1 MKLFRKAAL
10 CIALLSSLTVASA
23 ASAAS
28 AVSPDDRFKDLQT
41 RFVCLCGCNM
51 GPLNMCTMIGCGHS
65 GPMKAE
71 LKKMIED
78 GKTDDQITAAFVQ
91 KYGKWV
97 LSAPTTEGFNITA
110 WVMPFVALV
119 AGAMLVAFIVKSW
132 RARTVAAPSTPGPVD
147 VKYSEKVEEELK
159 KFTPED

>member
-1 MKLFRKAAL
+1 
-10 CIALLSSLTVASA
+10 
-23 ASAAS
+23 
-28 AVSPDDRFKDLQT
+28 
-41 RFVCLCGCNM
+41 M

-65 GPMKAE
+65 VPMKAE

-78 GKTDDQITAAFVQ
+78 GKTDDQITAAFIQ

-110 WVMPFVALV
+110 WIMPFAALI
-119 AGAMLVAFIVKSW
+119 AGAMIVAFIVRNWSA
-132 RARTVAAPSTPGPVD
+132 RAVATPSAGPIEA
-147 VKYSEKVEEELK
+147 KYQDQVEEELK